1 MTSLSRRPLT
11 SLRFM
16 ISACA
21 LLTLAACAGPVT
33 STPQAS
39 RAEIQ
44 REQQF
49 QQNLVFERVIEDQK
63 HLFEISYPILK
74 ANAEFCRP
82 KTAPMMG
89 MTAWTLASLSNRQWQ
104 VAAQNLYGLTNR
116 LTVRGVAKNSPAARA
131 GLRSGDIIV
140 AINGATLPQGTNALK
155 TADSIVK
162 QSGMRQLE
170 IVYERGGRAA
180 STTLQPVE
188 GCDYPVVLDSN
199 SNDINAYA
207 DGKRIVVSKGIMRFA
222 DNDNELALVVAHEL
236 GHSAMRHVDKIRQNA
251 AVGTIGGLAIDSLLA
266 AAGISTGGQI
276 ANMGGQAAVMQY
288 SVPFEQEADYVGMYF
303 LERAGYSAASVAQFW
318 RRMGAENAQS
328 ITRRST
334 HPTSVE
340 RFLAIERTYAEIQ
353 AKKKRGQALVP
364 NLQQKR

>member
-1 MTSLSRRPLT
+1 MTSLSSR
-11 SLRFM
+11 LRIFM
-16 ISACA
+16 SACA
-21 LLTLAACAGPVT
+21 ALTLSACAGPIT
-33 STPQAS
+33 ATPQAS
-39 RAEIQ
+39 QADIL

-49 QQNLVFERVIEDQK
+49 QQNLVFERVVEDQRK
-63 HLFEISYPILK
+63 LFDLSYPILK

-89 MTAWTLASLSNRQWQ
+89 MTAWNLASLSNRQWQ
-104 VAAQNLYGLTNR
+104 AAAQNIYGLTNR
-116 LTVRGVAKNSPAARA
+116 LTVRSVAKNSPAAKA

-140 AINGATLPQGTNALK
+140 AINGATLPQGANALK
-155 TADSIVK
+155 TADTIVK
-162 QSGMRQLE
+162 QSGMNPLD
-170 IVYERGGRAA
+170 IVYERGGRAV
-180 STTLQPVE
+180 STVLQPVE

-222 DNDNELALVVAHEL
+222 ENDNEMALVIAHEL
-236 GHSAMRHVDKIRQNA
+236 GHSAMRHIDKIRQNA
-251 AVGTIGGLAIDSLLA
+251 TVGTLGGLAVDSLLA
-266 AAGISTGGQI
+266 AAGINTGGQI
-276 ANMGGQAAVMQY
+276 AGLGQQAAIMQY

-303 LERAGYSAASVAQFW
+303 MERAGYSAASVGQFW

-353 AKKKRGQALVP
+353 NKKKRGQPLVP
-364 NLQQKR
+364 NVQQKR

>member
-1 MTSLSRRPLT
+1 MTTFFSR
-11 SLRFM
+11 LRFLM
-16 ISACA
+16 AFCA
-21 LLTLAACAGPVT
+21 PLTLAACAGPVT
-33 STPQAS
+33 SAPQAS
-39 RAEIQ
+39 RADIQ

-49 QQNLVFERVIEDQK
+49 QQNMVFERVVEDQK
-63 HLFEISYPILK
+63 RLFDLSYPILK

-89 MTAWTLASLSNRQWQ
+89 MTAWNLASLSNNAWQ
-104 VAAQNLYGLTNR
+104 NAARNLYGLSNR
-116 LTVRGVAKNSPAARA
+116 LTVRSVAKNSPAVQA

-140 AINGATLPQGTNALK
+140 AINGATLPQGVNALK
-155 TADSIVK
+155 TADTIVK

-170 IVYERGGRAA
+170 IVYERAGRAH

-199 SNDINAYA
+199 SNEINAYA
-207 DGKRIVVSKGIMRFA
+207 DGKRIVISKGIMRFSE
-222 DNDNELALVVAHEL
+222 NDNELALVVAHEL

-251 AVGTIGGLAIDSLLA
+251 TVGTLGGLAVDSLLA
-266 AAGISTGGQI
+266 AAGISTGGRAAGIGQ
-276 ANMGGQAAVMQY
+276 QAAILQY

-303 LERAGYSAASVAQFW
+303 MERAGYSAASVGQFW
-318 RRMGAENAQS
+318 RRMGAENAQA

-353 AKKKRGQALVP
+353 NKKKRGQPLVP
-364 NLQQKR
+364 NMQQKR